1 MTMHTSRTRRPA
13 ARWTSSVLAVTLTA
27 TSLGLA
33 ATAAQAA
40 TDVSVALP
48 LTRVDTEVW
57 VASGPGLVAADPS
70 DTTIRVSN
78 DAGQTWADLNAPQ
91 FTNPVYVADGTVV
104 YADEELADGTG
115 SYSNVYV
122 YDFATNS
129 TAAPKRVNKLG
140 ISTANTTIAISA
152 RDPEDPSLE
161 IYDATVLATGV
172 TTPLAFAPHAT
183 SQGYSQAAIGSGPN
197 AAISTMDRSG
207 TQAALTGYIDVVPLD
222 GSATVASWTVPGLVA
237 AEVRGQQVIYVTGT
251 TSAAKMCARDLVS
264 ASTVS
269 CVTLAS
275 GDYSKLTGT
284 LRLGDDW
291 ATMSLWNSSTDAYLG
306 TRLVGG
312 AATLSAPVSLVGV
325 SLAGWGDSPRPL
337 AKVKTSTASYIGQVS
352 TTGAVSKYS
361 DLMTGPAAPDT
372 VIQTP
377 ATITGLDDRPAPEVG
392 QLQPW
397 VRSVS
402 DSAIG
407 TETLLA
413 PRASELAASAARTIL
428 RGSAG
433 MTLLERGVTAKSLPS
448 ATRLGYMSGPYY
460 TVLNSV
466 GDYVVRKVDGTA
478 LPIARPEA
486 LFGSLALYE
495 VDASF
500 GQYEL
505 LDLAQP
511 GFPVTEVTLPAPY
524 DNWDSWVI
532 ALSGDWL
539 LVDIDP
545 GDTSNDPQTLVYNIR
560 THEQHLQP
568 GYALDIGDGFALI
581 ESLGDA
587 NGDAFVQVW
596 DFVHQTVDTITDDAW
611 IISTDNVRRIAYSTP
626 THLVSRTLDGV
637 GASAPRVLGT
647 VISGSLNLSATSAR
661 WKPEIDTTKAMAA
674 GTIEIR
680 DSLGTL
686 VRTLA
691 YPAADDGS
699 IRPVWDGTAD
709 DTTTKVALGT
719 YTWTLAA
726 TAADGTGA
734 LQTVAGQPTTLGGT
748 LTVTNKSLGTV
759 TGTTPKVSDTT
770 PVTDQVLTA
779 IEGAWGPNPPG
790 VTFSYKWF
798 KGTTEIAGETGK
810 TYTVRPTDVGS
821 TLKVQVKG
829 IADGYTT
836 LTKNSAATY
845 AVAKAGLTPK
855 PTPVIDDTTP
865 TVDTTV
871 TTNPGLWGPD
881 PVTLA
886 YQWYKVSSGG
896 TVSKL
901 TSASA
906 TTAAYQV
913 QGTDAGY
920 KLKVKVTG
928 SKPGYTT
935 ASKTSALTAYVAK
948 AVFTNTP
955 EPTIA
960 MDGMPR
966 VGKLLTAVPGT
977 YVPAAT
983 TFTYQWY
990 RGTSAIYLAT
1000 KSTYTLTSADL
1011 GKAISLRV
1019 KASRTGYVTVT
1030 KTVAGGT
1037 VAAGLVSVTPKL
1049 SDTTP
1054 VIGQTLSITDATSI
1068 AAWGPQPV
1076 TATYQWYRGS
1086 TAIAGADQATYTV
1099 VGADAGYTLKVKVIG
1114 AKDDYA
1120 SVSKTSAASY
1130 TVPKGTFTTKGVVA
1144 IIQAGPALSVD
1155 RGTWVPVPDSA
1166 SFQWYRNGTA
1176 ITGATADTYTATSS
1190 GTYTVKMTAKKLGYT
1205 SAAVTSAG
1213 VAVVI

>member
-1 MTMHTSRTRRPA
+1 MTKNTRGTHRPA
-13 ARWTSSVLAVTLTA
+13 ARLVASALAVALTA
-27 TSLGLA
+27 TSLALA
-33 ATAAQAA
+33 ATRAQAA
-40 TDVSVALP
+40 SEVSEPLPRVGVRTDVVA
-48 LTRVDTEVW
+48 
-57 VASGPGLVAADPS
+57 ASGSSLVVTDS
-70 DTTIRVSN
+70 NETMLRVSG
-78 DAGQTWADLNAPQ
+78 DAGATWADLNAPN
-91 FTNPVYVADGTVV
+91 FSGPTYVADGQLV

-115 SYSNVYV
+115 PYSNVYV

-129 TAAPKRVNKLG
+129 TSVPKRVDKLG
-140 ISTANTTIAISA
+140 IATANTTIAVSD
-152 RDPEDPSLE
+152 RDPEEPSLE
-161 IYDATVLATGV
+161 LYDATVLETGV
-172 TTPLAFAPHAT
+172 TTQLAFAPHAT
-183 SQGYSQAAIGSGPN
+183 AGSYSSPRIGSGPN
-197 AAISTMDRSG
+197 VAIATFSRSG
-207 TQAALTGYIDVVPLD
+207 TQTAQTGYIDVVPLD
-222 GSATVASWTVPGLVA
+222 GSPQVASWSVPGLVEA
-237 AEVRGQQVIYVTGT
+237 QVRGTQVVYVVGT
-251 TSAAKMCARDLVS
+251 TAAAKMCARELVS
-264 ASTVS
+264 GSTVS

-275 GDYSKLTGT
+275 GDYSKLMGQLT
-284 LRLGDDW
+284 LGDDW
-291 ATMSLWNSSTDAYLG
+291 ATMSLWNAATDAYLG
-306 TRLVGG
+306 NRLVGG
-312 AATLSAPVSLVGV
+312 AASLTAPVSIPKVAIIGQ
-325 SLAGWGDSPRPL
+325 GDSTRPL
-337 AKVKTSTASYIGQVS
+337 AEVDTATGSYIGQVAVN
-352 TTGAVSKYS
+352 GAVTKYC
-361 DLMTGPAAPDT
+361 DWLMGPAEPSYL
-372 VIQTP
+372 IQTP
-377 ATITGLDDRPAPEVG
+377 GTLTGLDGRPGPGAA

-397 VRSVS
+397 ARSVS

-407 TETLLA
+407 GETLLA
-413 PRASELAASAARTIL
+413 PRASELAASDARTIL
-428 RGSAG
+428 FGSGGA
-433 MTLLERGVTAKSLPS
+433 TLLDRGVKTRTLP
-448 ATRLGYMSGPYY
+448 TLDGLGYMSGPYY
-460 TVLNSV
+460 LAHTPAAGFS
-466 GDYVVRKVDGTA
+466 VRKVDGTA
-478 LPIARPEA
+478 LPTAWPEA

-495 VDASF
+495 VDASL
-500 GQYEL
+500 GHYQL
-505 LDLAQP
+505 RDLGQP
-511 GFPVTEVTLPAPY
+511 GFPSTGVTLPAPY
-524 DNWDSWVI
+524 DNWDSWVD
-532 ALSGDWL
+532 ALWGDWL

-545 GDTSNDPQTLVYNIR
+545 GATSNPPQVLAYNIR
-560 THEQHLQP
+560 TQEQHLTE
-568 GYALDIGDGFALI
+568 GYGLDIGDGFALI
-581 ESLGDA
+581 ESLEDT
-587 NGDAFVQVW
+587 NGETVPQVW
-596 DFVHQTVDTITDDAW
+596 DFVHGTKDTIPADGRV
-611 IISTDNVRRIAYSTP
+611 ISTDNDSRIAYTTS

-647 VISGSLNLSATSAR
+647 VISGSLNLSATTAR
-661 WKPEIDTTKAMAA
+661 WKPEIDTTKSMAA

-680 DSLGTL
+680 DAAGTL
-686 VRTLA
+686 VRTLN

-709 DTTTKVALGT
+709 DATTKVALGT
-719 YTWTLAA
+719 YTWTLVA
-726 TAADGTGA
+726 TAADGSGA

-748 LTVTNKSLGTV
+748 LTVTNTSLGTV

-779 IEGAWGPNPPG
+779 IEGTWGPNPPG

-845 AVAKAGLTPK
+845 AVAKAALTPK

-871 TTNPGLWGPD
+871 TANPGLWGPD

-1000 KSTYTLTSADL
+1000 KSTYTLTLADL

-1049 SDTTP
+1049 SDSTP